1 MTNKCVVL
9 DTNCLVQVIS
19 RHSPYRPIWDSF
31 LNQEFDL
38 CVSNEIIDEYQ
49 EILEQQTSVM
59 IAEHLIMLLINS
71 KNVRLVNPQYRFNI
85 ITKDPDDNKFVD
97 CAITGGADYIVS
109 DDAHFN
115 VLQQIQFPNV
125 KVLHLR
131 EFLNEIN
138 K

>member
-71 KNVRLVNPQYRFNI
+71 KNVRFVNPQYRFNI

-138 K
+138 N